1 MRKRKILH
9 ILRSTKRDTYI
20 VKLYNSIDAL
30 ENTFFFNETKLP
42 KQNSKENIEFLKR
55 QKNTYFYTK
64 DNFPIVKDQSFDTII
79 VYSLSNVQVKL
90 CFKFLKKGTQLVWR
104 SLGGE
109 LYTLAFINLND
120 AYQPETLQLLK
131 RHSFFKN
138 KFRFKFHR
146 FYKRF
151 SLNSKFFKKID
162 FVSSMVPEE
171 LDIINRN
178 KNIHA
183 KYVYLPLGDNNN
195 FENTAIERIN
205 PDAKNIY
212 IGSSGSAACNH
223 LDVLKKLKE
232 INFQYDIYI
241 TLSYKVPS
249 KIYLDK
255 VLEVGYKY
263 FGDRFKP
270 HLTFLSREEFITILN
285 TVSTAIFNIDQQEGL
300 YSINI
305 CFRKGIKVFISDKS
319 PMYRHLINA
328 GYDVFSF
335 QKDLSQKMI
344 ASPYAPDITSI
355 KGDNVFTKEDRKA
368 VYELLEELDG

>member
-1 MRKRKILH
+1 MAKRKVLH

-20 VKLYNSIDAL
+20 VNLYNSIDAL
-30 ENTFFFNETKLP
+30 ENTFFFSETRLP

-55 QKNTYFYTK
+55 QKNTYFYTE
-64 DNFPIVKDQSFDTII
+64 DNFPAIKNKSFDTII
-79 VYSLSNVQVKL
+79 VYSLSNIQVKL
-90 CFKFLKKGTQLVWR
+90 CFEFLKKETQLVWR

-109 LYTLAFINLND
+109 LYTLAFIKLEN
-120 AYQPETLQLLK
+120 AYQTETLQFLK

-151 SLNSKFFKKID
+151 SLNNKFFKRID
-162 FVSSMVPEE
+162 FVSSMLPEE
-171 LDIINRN
+171 LAIINRN
-178 KNIHA
+178 KNIRA

-195 FENTAIERIN
+195 FKNTAIEKIN

-223 LDVLKKLKE
+223 LDVLKKLKD

-249 KIYLDK
+249 NIYLDK
-255 VLEVGYKY
+255 VLEVGYNY

-270 HLTFLSREEFITILN
+270 HLTFLSRKEFMTILN

-305 CFRKGIKVFISDKS
+305 CFRKGIKVIMSDIS
-319 PMYRHLINA
+319 PMYKHLVNA
-328 GYDVFSF
+328 GYDIFSF
-335 QKDLSQKMI
+335 QKDLSAEMI
-344 ASPYAPDITSI
+344 ETPYTPDTTRI
-355 KGDNVFTKEDRKA
+355 KKDNVFTKEDKKA